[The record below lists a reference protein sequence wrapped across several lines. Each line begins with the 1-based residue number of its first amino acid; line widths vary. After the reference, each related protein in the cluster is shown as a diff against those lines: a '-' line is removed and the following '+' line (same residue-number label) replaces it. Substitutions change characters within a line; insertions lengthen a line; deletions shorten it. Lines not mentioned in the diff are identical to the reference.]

1 MRVIHPCVVRL
12 VCLLTVFAVNAS
24 GCSSMHR
31 VPVVA
36 AGSAPAG
43 DRIGPGDEVRV
54 TLRDGRQAR
63 FTVQRV
69 EETALIAA
77 DGTRYE
83 NADIVTLER
92 RAFSGGRTALLVAG
106 VVGGVLFFA
115 YAVAVASLG
124 NP

>member
-1 MRVIHPCVVRL
+1 MRVVHPCVVRL
-12 VCLLTVFAVNAS
+12 VCLLAILAVSAT

-36 AGSAPAG
+36 AGSAQAS
-43 DRIGPGDEVRV
+43 DRVGPGDEVRV
-54 TLRDGRQAR
+54 TMRDGRQAR

-69 EETALIAA
+69 EDAALVAG

-83 NADIVTLER
+83 ITDIVTLER